1 MLGGEHSR
9 DQDGQML
16 GHYWAYVLL
25 GEGNEYTNTCIIQFE
40 VAISPMKKSKQSKE
54 IKGDMQGAILGRIVR
69 ENIHEEET
77 YAQSFKR
84 N

>member
-1 MLGGEHSR
+1 
-9 DQDGQML
+9 
-16 GHYWAYVLL
+16 
-25 GEGNEYTNTCIIQFE
+25 
-40 VAISPMKKSKQSKE
+40 MKKSKQSKE